1 MGSFMIYTPHQI
13 LFGSPNQND
22 EMGGVLERGAYRVSV
37 GDLRERDHFEDLDVE
52 ERIIVK

>member
-1 MGSFMIYTPHQI
+1 M
-13 LFGSPNQND
+13 
-22 EMGGVLERGAYRVSV
+22 ERGAYRVSV

>member
-1 MGSFMIYTPHQI
+1 
-13 LFGSPNQND
+13 
-22 EMGGVLERGAYRVSV
+22 LERGAYRVSV

>member
-1 MGSFMIYTPHQI
+1 MIYTPHQI